1 MLGKNILCRVK
12 WDKMTEMERA
22 TRILNLRLFSAAKVL
37 SRLSC
42 VDEATLLV
50 FQTNF
55 LLSIGLLELE
65 LLEDHDHHLQTSF
78 GLV

>member
-1 MLGKNILCRVK
+1 MHFL
-12 WDKMTEMERA
+12 
-22 TRILNLRLFSAAKVL
+22 AARVL

-42 VDEATLLV
+42 VDEAATLLV

-55 LLSIGLLELE
+55 LLSIGLLELV
-65 LLEDHDHHLQTSF
+65 EDHDHHLQTSF

>member
-1 MLGKNILCRVK
+1 
-12 WDKMTEMERA
+12 MTF
-22 TRILNLRLFSAAKVL
+22 LAAKVL

-65 LLEDHDHHLQTSF
+65 LVEDHDHHLQTSF